1 MNCYNHPNKPAV
13 VQCRQCGKG
22 FCEDCAHD
30 VVDGLCSSCRTA
42 NQQAWEVQRNTRIKE
57 EQKWH
62 LTGLLWMIGGLAVD
76 LLVVLPSM
84 KDSFGMGITVG
95 LFVFL
100 FRYARRVVHGLLGK
114 MAPKGGGCLVNPLIV
129 FLLDIAALIPLGFVS
144 PLLLFY
150 SIARALGMKK
160 GIGDYI
166 SWI

>member
-42 NQQAWEVQRNTRIKE
+42 NQQAWEVQRNARIKE

-76 LLVVLPSM
+76 LLIILPSM
-84 KDSFGMGITVG
+84 KDSFGMGIRTRLAG
-95 LFVFL
+95 QD
-100 FRYARRVVHGLLGK
+100 GT
-114 MAPKGGGCLVNPLIV
+114 
-129 FLLDIAALIPLGFVS
+129 
-144 PLLLFY
+144 
-150 SIARALGMKK
+150 
-160 GIGDYI
+160 
-166 SWI
+166 